1 MLMSKDFIFIKLMD
15 ANQNEEFIIEEEEMI
30 EKSYDK
36 LIKRISV
43 KWYYK
48 NLIKRLPM
56 KLGKLTFLG
65 DSIPC
70 AMLPFTKEEKL
81 SLPSQYLDQYI
92 KEIMKHL
99 NISRAYCMEE
109 LQEKDNERA
118 ERQRTLIKFLYLKQL
133 VKISRD
139 KLHIKE
145 KDVKLVIIDS
155 GDKRIEHV
163 LELFVNNL
171 NYLTIITNREEYFT
185 GFRDMIYDTTGLV
198 VEFEELPLKNHI
210 EGNIIIDLDSESY
223 KSYNFFPYGACV
235 IDVNSSAKKRQYLQ
249 ERRKDLTII
258 YDVDLLYQGNILKKN
273 MMVNYLRAKSVNI
286 EAIYGEYY
294 RNINQNE
301 ILELIEACKVKIIVI
316 VI

>member
-1 MLMSKDFIFIKLMD
+1 MSRDFIFIKLMD
-15 ANQNEEFIIEEEEMI
+15 TDQNEDFIIEKEEMV

-36 LIKRISV
+36 LIKRISAD
-43 KWYYK
+43 WYYK
-48 NLIKRLPM
+48 NLMKRLPM

-70 AMLPFTKEEKL
+70 AMLPFTKEDKAN
-81 SLPSQYLDQYI
+81 LPSQYLDQYI
-92 KEIMKHL
+92 EEVMKRL
-99 NISRAYCMEE
+99 NINRAYCMEE
-109 LQEKDNERA
+109 LQERDNERA
-118 ERQRTLIKFLYLKQL
+118 ERERSLIKFLYLKKL
-133 VKISRD
+133 VEIGRE
-139 KLHIKE
+139 KLRIEE
-145 KDVKLVIIDS
+145 KDMKLVIIDS

-163 LELFVNNL
+163 LELFINNL

-210 EGNIIIDLDSESY
+210 DGNIIIDLDSDCY
-223 KSYNFFPYGACV
+223 KSYNFFPYGSCV
-235 IDVNSSAKKRQYLQ
+235 IDINSSAKKRQYLQ

-258 YDVDLLYQGNILKKN
+258 YDVNLLYQGNMIKKD
-273 MMVNYLRAKSVNI
+273 MMVNYLRAKSINI

-301 ILELIEACKVKIIVI
+301 IFELLEECKIKIMVI

>member
-1 MLMSKDFIFIKLMD
+1 MSKDFIFIKLMD
-15 ANQNEEFIIEEEEMI
+15 TNQNEDFLIEKEDMV

-36 LIKRISV
+36 IIKRISTD
-43 KWYYK
+43 WYYK
-48 NLIKRLPM
+48 NLMKRLPM

-70 AMLPFTKEEKL
+70 AMLPFTKEDKAN
-81 SLPSQYLDQYI
+81 LPSQYLDQYI
-92 KEIMKHL
+92 EEVMKHL
-99 NISRAYCMEE
+99 NINRAYCMEE
-109 LQEKDNERA
+109 LQERDNERA
-118 ERQRTLIKFLYLKQL
+118 ERERTLIKFLYIKKL
-133 VKISRD
+133 VEIGRE
-139 KLHIKE
+139 KLRIEE
-145 KDVKLVIIDS
+145 KDMKLVIIDS

-163 LELFVNNL
+163 LEQFINNL
-171 NYLTIITNREEYFT
+171 NYLTIITNREEYFS

-210 EGNIIIDLDSESY
+210 EGNIIIDLDRECY
-223 KSYNFFPYGACV
+223 KSYNFFPYGSCV

-258 YDVDLLYQGNILKKN
+258 YDVNPLYQGNIIKKD
-273 MMVNYLRAKSVNI
+273 MMVNYLRAKSINI

-301 ILELIEACKVKIIVI
+301 ILELLEECKIKIMVI

>member
-1 MLMSKDFIFIKLMD
+1 MSKDFIFIKLMD
-15 ANQNEEFIIEEEEMI
+15 TDQNEDFIIEKEEMV

-36 LIKRISV
+36 IIKRISINL
-43 KWYYK
+43 YYK
-48 NLIKRLPM
+48 NLMKRLPM
-56 KLGKLTFLG
+56 KLGKLTFLD

-70 AMLPFTKEEKL
+70 AMLPFTKEEKAN
-81 SLPSQYLDQYI
+81 LPYQYLDQYI
-92 KEIMKHL
+92 EEVMKHL
-99 NISRAYCMEE
+99 NINRAYCMEE
-109 LQEKDNERA
+109 LQERDNERA
-118 ERQRTLIKFLYLKQL
+118 ERERTFIKFLYLRQL
-133 VKISRD
+133 AEIGRD

-145 KDVKLVIIDS
+145 KDMKLVIIDS

-163 LELFVNNL
+163 IEQFIDNL

-198 VEFEELPLKNHI
+198 VEFEDLPLKKHI

-223 KSYNFFPYGACV
+223 KSYNFYPYGGCV
-235 IDVNSSAKKRQYLQ
+235 IDVNSSGKKRQYLQ

-258 YDVDLLYQGNILKKN
+258 YDVNLLYQGNIIKKD
-273 MMVNYLRAKSVNI
+273 MMVNYLRAKSMNI

-294 RNINQNE
+294 RNINQKE
-301 ILELIEACKVKIIVI
+301 ILELLEACKVKIIVI

>member
-1 MLMSKDFIFIKLMD
+1 MSRDYIFIKLKD
-15 ANQNEEFIIEEEEMI
+15 TDQNEDFIIEKEEMV

-36 LIKRISV
+36 LIKRISAD
-43 KWYYK
+43 WYYK
-48 NLIKRLPM
+48 NLMKRLPM

-70 AMLPFTKEEKL
+70 AVLPFTKEEKAN
-81 SLPSQYLDQYI
+81 LPSEYLDQYI
-92 KEIMKHL
+92 EEVMRHL
-99 NISRAYCMEE
+99 NINRAYCMAE
-109 LQEKDNERA
+109 LQERDNERA
-118 ERQRTLIKFLYLKQL
+118 ERERTLIKFLYLKKL
-133 VKISRD
+133 VAIARE
-139 KLHIKE
+139 KLCIEE
-145 KDVKLVIIDS
+145 KDMKLVIIDS

-185 GFRDMIYDTTGLV
+185 DFRDIIYDTTGLV

-210 EGNIIIDLDSESY
+210 EGNIIIDLDMDCY
-223 KSYNFFPYGACV
+223 KSYNFFPYGSCV

-258 YDVDLLYQGNILKKN
+258 YDMNLLYQGNIIKKD
-273 MMVNYLRAKSVNI
+273 MMVNYLRAKSINI

-294 RNINQNE
+294 RNINHNE
-301 ILELIEACKVKIIVI
+301 ILELLEACKIEIMVI

>member
-1 MLMSKDFIFIKLMD
+1 MSKDFIFIKLMD
-15 ANQNEEFIIEEEEMI
+15 TDQNEDFIIEKEEMV

-43 KWYYK
+43 DWYYK
-48 NLIKRLPM
+48 NLMKRLPM

-70 AMLPFTKEEKL
+70 AMLPFTKEEK
-81 SLPSQYLDQYI
+81 SNLPSQYLDQYI
-92 KEIMKHL
+92 EEVMKRL
-99 NISRAYCMEE
+99 NINRAYCMEE
-109 LQEKDNERA
+109 LQERDNERA
-118 ERQRTLIKFLYLKQL
+118 ERERSLIKFLYLRQL
-133 VKISRD
+133 VGVARD

-145 KDVKLVIIDS
+145 KDMKLVIIDS
-155 GDKRIEHV
+155 GDKRVEHV

-210 EGNIIIDLDSESY
+210 DGNIIIDLDSDCY
-223 KSYNFFPYGACV
+223 KSYNFFSYGSCV

-258 YDVDLLYQGNILKKN
+258 YDVNLLYQGNIIKKN
-273 MMVNYLRAKSVNI
+273 MMVNYLRAKSINI

-301 ILELIEACKVKIIVI
+301 ILELLEECKIKIMVI